1 MSSESQDESNHS
13 DDSTTSVNLAE
24 MMWEEINDPME
35 AEIDAEIGREV
46 EKELEQELTGS
57 STWRRGYTRRYIDR
71 NHEEDH
77 NRLFAK
83 YFCDNPLY
91 TDGQFHRRFRMR
103 KQLFLRIIEAL
114 GVWSPYF
121 LLRCDAF
128 GKVGLSP
135 LQKSSPLWMAL
146 ECWHMVHQ
154 LTLWM
159 NVLG

>member
-35 AEIDAEIGREV
+35 AEIDAKIGREV

-57 STWRRGYTRRYIDR
+57 STRRRGYTRRYIDR
-71 NHEEDH
+71 DHEEDH

-91 TDGQFHRRFRMR
+91 TNGQFRQRFHMR
-103 KQLFLRIIEAL
+103 KQLFLRIVEAL
-114 GVWSPYF
+114 GV
-121 LLRCDAF
+121 
-128 GKVGLSP
+128 
-135 LQKSSPLWMAL
+135 
-146 ECWHMVHQ
+146 
-154 LTLWM
+154 
-159 NVLG
+159 